1 MGNLEESQNH
11 GLGKMNDNPVS
22 ITDTGRRTRGT
33 AKRARKGLSFKK
45 SKKFYISLGL
55 ILTVLVLATLS
66 SLLYTWDRHLIA
78 EGVSVSNMNVGN
90 MTLEQAK
97 ETMDNEIKR
106 LIGQNVT
113 LKVDQYSQNVSFQDL
128 GLVVSADSAL
138 KEAYEISRN
147 GSIANNLINKL
158 STSKKGI
165 NFTLSQ
171 EWDDDKLLQKLN
183 QNLESFNKPAV
194 DAFFEISS
202 QNSMVIK
209 KEQIGRVIDTD
220 DLVSKIKQIDV
231 FTKDPEVTV
240 KYKEQ
245 LPLLTAAQ
253 LEDQK
258 ITGLLASYS
267 TRFDPTQ
274 TARSGNVRLA
284 AIAMDKKIIKPGDTL
299 SFNKIVGERTVDA
312 GYKDAYIIVNG
323 KFVPGLAGGICQV
336 SSTLY
341 NTGLLANLSV
351 TQRSNHDLAISYVPL
366 GQDATVAY
374 PDLDLKF
381 NNNTGGYLLVRTKMS
396 NNAVTIELYGKVV
409 PGQEILIS
417 DTIESVIPF
426 EEQRLVDE
434 TLAHGESII
443 KQEGQPGYFVKS
455 FRTIKVN
462 GEVIKTETLK
472 ESRYSP
478 LPKIIAVGA

>member
-11 GLGKMNDNPVS
+11 GLGKKNDNAVS
-22 ITDTGRRTRGT
+22 ATDTGRRNRGIV
-33 AKRARKGLSFKK
+33 KRPRTGLNFKK

-66 SLLYTWDRHLIA
+66 ALLYTWDHHLIA
-78 EGVSVSNMNVGN
+78 EGVSISDVNVGD
-90 MTLEQAK
+90 MTQDQAK
-97 ETMDNEIKR
+97 ETMDKEIER
-106 LIGQNVT
+106 LMGQNVT
-113 LKVDQYSQNVSFQDL
+113 LKVDQYSQDVRFEDL
-128 GLVVSADSAL
+128 GLIVSADSAL
-138 KEAYEISRN
+138 REAYEISRN
-147 GSIANNLINKL
+147 GSIANKLINKL
-158 STSKKGI
+158 STSKKGV
-165 NFTLSQ
+165 NLTLSQ

-183 QNLESFNKPAV
+183 QNLESFNKPAS
-194 DAFFEISS
+194 DASFEISP

-209 KEQIGRVIDTD
+209 KEQVGRVIDTEG
-220 DLVSKIKQIDV
+220 LVSKIKEIDV
-231 FTKDPEVTV
+231 FTKAPEVTV

-245 LPLLTAAQ
+245 LPLLTSAQ

-258 ITGLLASYS
+258 ITGLLASYT
-267 TRFDPTQ
+267 TRFDPAQ

-381 NNNTGGYLLVRTKMS
+381 NNNTGGYLLIRTKMS

-434 TLAHGESII
+434 TLSHGESII
-443 KQEGQPGYFVKS
+443 KQEGQPGYIVKS
-455 FRTIKVN
+455 FRAIKMN
-462 GEVIKTETLK
+462 GQVIKTETLK